1 MQKIFTL
8 DYIEVLSNPLQNNT
22 ALVEH
27 EKGDNSQWAPKR
39 HDSLGML
46 ICTIEEPS
54 SSKWTLSWV
63 NAVILKPKLQRPAR
77 YSQYPGSM
85 GTIAAGLFQGPQ
97 DHLFLDFLERSTRS

>member
-27 EKGDNSQWAPKR
+27 EKGNNSQWAPKR

-46 ICTIEEPS
+46 ICTIEDHRAISGPCH
-54 SSKWTLSWV
+54 
-63 NAVILKPKLQRPAR
+63 
-77 YSQYPGSM
+77 
-85 GTIAAGLFQGPQ
+85 GLMP
-97 DHLFLDFLERSTRS
+97 